1 MTTLNSVMQLVKTMT
16 LDEQR
21 VLNKLLCQNIRHGMK
36 VNAIQKSVNFAIGEV
51 IVFDGK
57 TRGTIYLEVTGFSR
71 DMTKIKGKQLN
82 KGWKTSPGVQWTV
95 GASVARSA
103 TREQALKA

>member
-1 MTTLNSVMQLVKTMT
+1 MTTLNSLMQQVKTLT
-16 LDEQR
+16 LEEQR

-36 VNAIQKSVNFAIGEV
+36 VNAIQKSINFALGDV

-71 DMTKIKGKQLN
+71 DLTKIKGKQLN
-82 KGWKTSPGVQWTV
+82 KGWKTSPGVNWTV
-95 GASVARSA
+95 VASVAKAS
-103 TREQALKA
+103 TREQALKV